1 MYSSFCCCLT
11 GVSHRHQSCPV
22 FIYTPEA
29 VIQRYDVSLYRSVAL
44 FTNLLKRHPYWL
56 IRGGVSALSNH
67 SLRGLKKATH
77 RFKCWIQVCQI
88 ERHIITMPES
98 EICSYFDQPWWHREM
113 TLYHGKIILN
123 WTIVRPTWL
132 TEHAKETDTSYRM
145 HRLNVRRNPAILCVY
160 WFHAH
165 LIHCYV
171 YVINAK
177 RRRRLCALRQD
188 RMHHGG
194 CHVV

>member
-1 MYSSFCCCLT
+1 M
-11 GVSHRHQSCPV
+11 
-22 FIYTPEA
+22 
-29 VIQRYDVSLYRSVAL
+29 
-44 FTNLLKRHPYWL
+44 RHPHWL

-123 WTIVRPTWL
+123 WTIVRPTLL
-132 TEHAKETDTSYRM
+132 TEQAKETDPSYRM

-177 RRRRLCALRQD
+177 RRRRLCALRQENAPWRLPCCLEAMTRLRCMSRFD
-188 RMHHGG
+188 WLIQYWGRVRWIHE
-194 CHVV
+194 